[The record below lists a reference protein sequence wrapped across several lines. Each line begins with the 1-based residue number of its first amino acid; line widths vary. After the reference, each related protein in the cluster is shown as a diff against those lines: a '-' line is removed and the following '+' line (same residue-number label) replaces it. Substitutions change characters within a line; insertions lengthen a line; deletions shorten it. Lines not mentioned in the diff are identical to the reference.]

1 MSQWL
6 KQSTA
11 ITLKLGPFLD
21 DTDGKTAETGLTI
34 SQADVRLSKNG
45 GDFAQKNEAN
55 AATHDENGFY
65 DVALDTTDTNTLGRL
80 LIAVSESG
88 ALPVW
93 QEFMVVP
100 ANVWDSMFGADYL
113 QVDAVQVEGSD
124 ATDQI
129 NAACD
134 TALADYDA
142 PTKAEMD
149 AGFIALNDPTAAD
162 IADAVLDEALAGHT
176 GAGSLG
182 KAIADIETDA
192 TAILEDTGTSLPA
205 TLSTIDGKVDTVDGV
220 VDAILT
226 DTAEIGAAG
235 AGLSAIPWNAA
246 WDAEVQSEVQD
257 AIEANHLDHL
267 LAADY
272 DPASK
277 PGVATALLN
286 ELVES
291 DAGVSRFTANALE
304 EAPTGGSAPTAGE
317 IADAV
322 WDEAL
327 ADHNAEDSFGNVIND
342 LVDED
347 GGGVYQFSENALELA
362 PSGSGVGDWTSDEKE
377 QIRYRLQLDGTQTA
391 PATDAPLQMPVSADA
406 VSQDETAADNLE
418 AMLDGN
424 RAKLYLSQLDIEASG
439 NDSAIKAFGAGSGS
453 GIYAKG
459 GINANGIKSEAQGL
473 NFGIVAKGPNGGIE
487 AEATSSG
494 YGILCFGLGINSAG
508 IYAVGERG
516 LQVAGTAGA
525 GLNVILG
532 GTSGIQADS
541 LGPQA
546 KADVNAEVDTALA
559 DYDPPTKA
567 ELDAA
572 QAAIVADI
580 AEVKA
585 ETASIQGDTNDIQA
599 RLPAALISG
608 RIDASVG
615 DMAADVITAAAIAPD
630 AIGSSELAA
639 SAVTE
644 IQSGLSTLTAAQ
656 VNTEVDQALADY
668 DPPTKAE
675 MDAGFTALHDISPAE
690 VLAQVD
696 TALDTAIAEPTAP
709 FTWAQASIRKILGW
723 IGALSRNRMTQTGST
738 TTLRNDANSANIAT
752 FAVSDDETTFVS
764 DEAQ

>member
-55 AATHDENGFY
+55 AATHDENGYY

-80 LIAVSESG
+80 KISVSESG

-93 QEFMVVP
+93 EDFMVVP

-113 QVDAVQVEGSD
+113 QVDAVQVEGGD

-235 AGLSAIPWNAA
+235 AGLSAIPWNAS

-267 LAADY
+267 LAVDY

-291 DAGVSRFTANALE
+291 DGGVSRFTANALE

-327 ADHNAEDSFGNVIND
+327 ADHNTEDSFGNVVND

-347 GGGVYQFSENALELA
+347 GGGVYQFNANALELA
-362 PSGSGVGDWTSDEKE
+362 PTGSGSGDWTADEKE

-418 AMLDGN
+418 AMLDGT

-439 NDSAIKAFGAGSGS
+439 DDAAIKAHGGDSGN
-453 GIYAKG
+453 GIEAKG
-459 GINANGIKSEAQGL
+459 GDIAGNGIMAYASADGDGINAIGAGGKRGIFAQGD
-473 NFGIVAKGPNGGIE
+473 PSTGGIGLLCKGGSG
-487 AEATSSG
+487 SSG
-494 YGILCFGLGINSAG
+494 YGAAFFGGSDGVDDVKFIRNICA
-508 IYAVGERG
+508 IP
-516 LQVAGTAGA
+516 
-525 GLNVILG
+525 
-532 GTSGIQADS
+532 S
-541 LGPQA
+541 LATQA

-608 RIDASVG
+608 RIDANVG